1 MNHSIIEQE
10 LKSMGLSDINVAI
23 IMGMIVEKDN
33 RISELECQLNMA
45 RQQPLQPRFNT
56 PMYFGT

>member
-1 MNHSIIEQE
+1 MNNYLIEQD

-45 RQQPLQPRFNT
+45 RQQPLQSRFNT
-56 PMYFGT
+56 PMYFGP